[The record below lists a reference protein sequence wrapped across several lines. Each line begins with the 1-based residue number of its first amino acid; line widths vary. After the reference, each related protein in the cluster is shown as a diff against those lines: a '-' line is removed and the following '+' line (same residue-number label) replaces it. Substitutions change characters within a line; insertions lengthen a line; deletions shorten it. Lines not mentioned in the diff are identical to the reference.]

1 MRRTLSAALV
11 LALSVPA
18 LSGPLR
24 AESAAEALYGRYHQA
39 IEVAKL
45 CRGVDFDQ
53 GDIDRMAA
61 VIHEKIGHDL
71 GAKRLK
77 LLTQGQ
83 REGRALVETAGCESP
98 EALDLLA
105 LYDQDL
111 AAAVD

>member
-1 MRRTLSAALV
+1 MRRSCSAALA
-11 LALSVPA
+11 LALS
-18 LSGPLR
+18 LPLAATAR
-24 AESAAEALYGRYHQA
+24 AETAAEALYGQYHQA

-45 CRGVDFDQ
+45 CRGVEFDQ

-77 LLTQGQ
+77 LLTEGQ
-83 REGRALVETAGCESP
+83 RQARALIEAKGCETP

-111 AAAVD
+111 SAAVD